1 MNPKPT
7 FLLAALLAFAVAASA
22 DEFRYSFT
30 GTIDNK
36 YIITEGSDRLSA
48 IDGPTDFTLSF
59 TANYLNDGGTY
70 TFRGISAITV
80 SVADWLFADRGDCS
94 RTDLTASGQSTD
106 LFMQS
111 DSLFEA
117 RSSTDAIAC
126 EGTEFWL
133 YGLTG
138 TQPGDFANFTGGTA
152 QVWGYWFDSVRSNYA
167 FTGTLSPVG
176 EGGSVLVMLLAGLA
190 LLGAAR
196 SRLFLSRP

>member
-126 EGTEFWL
+126 EGTEIWL

-138 TQPGDFANFTGGTA
+138 MQPGDFSSFTGGAA
-152 QVWGYWFDSVRSNYA
+152 QVWGFWFDRTRSNYELN
-167 FTGTLSPVG
+167 GTLSPVG
-176 EGGSVLVMLLAGLA
+176 ERGATLLLVGMALAGLA
-190 LLGAAR
+190 VGR
-196 SRLFLSRP
+196 RYFL